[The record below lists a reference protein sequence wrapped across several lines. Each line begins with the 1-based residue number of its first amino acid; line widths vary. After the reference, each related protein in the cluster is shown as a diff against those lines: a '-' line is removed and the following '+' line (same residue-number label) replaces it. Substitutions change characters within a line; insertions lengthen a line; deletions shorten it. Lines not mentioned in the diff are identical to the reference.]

1 LFKHFKETEVKLN
14 TPMNIDKINGGTLLS
29 IQSPGLLSFYSWDNG
44 DCIRCMEINAKN
56 VSFIIIIIF
65 LFYFINH
72 YNNLLNIFKKK
83 NIYIYIY
90 IYIICIISY

>member
-72 YNNLLNIFKKK
+72 DNNLLNIFKKK

-90 IYIICIISY
+90 IYI